1 MSIWGEVELLCRAI
15 SKEGGKEA
23 ESILTQAKAEAEKII
38 ARTER
43 QTEKEFREKIFTQR
57 GKAYAKARL
66 VVDAAELEAKKRIIT
81 FRKQVISE
89 IFSAL
94 ELRLRSFV
102 DQPGYPD
109 FLMTAIKEGIDSLPG
124 KEFVIELK
132 QEDLELVKERL
143 EALGKELS
151 LKIRFDVSDSL
162 NGGCRVYRGD
172 RHLLYDNS
180 FQARLK
186 RHEDEIQRRIWRKI
200 FGTERSKS

>member
-81 FRKQVISE
+81 LFLPRKCW
-89 IFSAL
+89 AA
-94 ELRLRSFV
+94 
-102 DQPGYPD
+102 
-109 FLMTAIKEGIDSLPG
+109 FLTAW
-124 KEFVIELK
+124 
-132 QEDLELVKERL
+132 EDLLM
-143 EALGKELS
+143 EAL
-151 LKIRFDVSDSL
+151 R
-162 NGGCRVYRGD
+162 
-172 RHLLYDNS
+172 
-180 FQARLK
+180 Q
-186 RHEDEIQRRIWRKI
+186 
-200 FGTERSKS
+200 